1 MAREFN
7 KARETHL
14 KNPLASRFAAL
25 ALALSIAFAAGQAD
39 AGQNA
44 TYFKLDNG
52 LEVVVV
58 PDRLV
63 LRNRREAIE
72 ATRECADDSQLC
84 AAWGKAVHADLDNQC
99 ANFGPLEFVGC
110 IGARAAAA
118 SS

>member
-1 MAREFN
+1 V
-7 KARETHL
+7 
-14 KNPLASRFAAL
+14 RF
-25 ALALSIAFAAGQAD
+25 SSSGY
-39 AGQNA
+39 A
-44 TYFKLDNG
+44 T
-52 LEVVVV
+52 V
-58 PDRLV
+58 PSAVPGAYV
-63 LRNRREAIE
+63 LRREAIE